1 MIDYVTVYIK
11 QMNIK
16 DKKYSI
22 IYQYKPCLY
31 FTQSSYDVTKY
42 EHVIQLWRTQEN
54 DLSLQS

>member
-1 MIDYVTVYIK
+1 MNDYVTVYIK
-11 QMNIK
+11 QINIK

-42 EHVIQLWRTQEN
+42 EHVI
-54 DLSLQS
+54 